1 MHIDIFLGKLAY
13 NYLYI
18 CFKGQN
24 MMILNDIVDKLKDVL
39 SESSIG
45 KKVFDKH
52 VAEALGIPQGT
63 FASMKKRNSI
73 PYAEILEFC
82 ALKKISVNWLFFD
95 QAVDMLK
102 EETEKFFQV
111 RYFSDIRASAGGGA
125 EVFDENYETI
135 SIDEKIMHN
144 MVGMGNTELE
154 AIHVDGESMEPT
166 LQDGSI
172 VFLDRTQTDINK
184 NGIFVASTTGGLFIK
199 RIQQRA
205 DGMIE
210 LISDNSMYPPQA
222 ISPEEVTIV
231 GKVVGNIESL

>member
-1 MHIDIFLGKLAY
+1 MMNLGE
-13 NYLYI
+13 I
-18 CFKGQN
+18 
-24 MMILNDIVDKLKDVL
+24 IEKLKDVI
-39 SESSIG
+39 SEKKITG
-45 KKVFDKH
+45 KVFDKD
-52 VAEALGIPQGT
+52 VATALNIPQAT
-63 FASMKKRNSI
+63 FATMKKRNSI
-73 PYAEILEFC
+73 PYEEILEFC

-102 EETEKFFQV
+102 AETEKFFQV

-125 EVFDENYETI
+125 EIFDEGYETI

-172 VFLDRTQTDINK
+172 VFVDRTQTNINK
-184 NGIFVASTTGGLFIK
+184 NGIFIASTTGGLFIK

-210 LISDNSMYPPQA
+210 LISDNSIYPPQA
-222 ISPEEVTIV
+222 VPADEVTIV

>member
-1 MHIDIFLGKLAY
+1 MNLLE
-13 NYLYI
+13 
-18 CFKGQN
+18 
-24 MMILNDIVDKLKDVL
+24 IVDKLKDVL
-39 SESSIG
+39 SESIVG
-45 KKVFDKH
+45 KKVFDKD
-52 VAEALGIPQGT
+52 VAEALNIPQGT

-73 PYAEILEFC
+73 PFEEILEFC

-125 EVFDENYETI
+125 YGFDEEEHEMI
-135 SIDEKIMHN
+135 SIDEKIMNN
-144 MVGMGNTELE
+144 MVGMGNTDLE

-172 VFLDRTQTDINK
+172 VFVDRTQTNINK
-184 NGIFVASTTGGLFIK
+184 NGVFIASTTGGLFIK

-205 DGMIE
+205 DGMVE
-210 LISDNSMYPPQA
+210 LISDNTLYPPQA
-222 ISPEEVTIV
+222 IAANEVTIV

>member
-1 MHIDIFLGKLAY
+1 MREKGK
-13 NYLYI
+13 
-18 CFKGQN
+18 
-24 MMILNDIVDKLKDVL
+24 MMNLNEIVDKLKDVL
-39 SESSIG
+39 SESAIG

-73 PYAEILEFC
+73 PYEEILEFC

-125 EVFDENYETI
+125 EVFDENFETI
-135 SIDEKIMHN
+135 TLDEKIMHN

-172 VFLDRTQTDINK
+172 VFVDRTQTDINK
-184 NGIFVASTTGGLFIK
+184 NGIFIASTTGGLFIK
-199 RIQQRA
+199 RIQKRP
-205 DGMIE
+205 DGMID

-222 ISPEEVTIV
+222 VPADEITIV

>member
-1 MHIDIFLGKLAY
+1 
-13 NYLYI
+13 
-18 CFKGQN
+18 
-24 MMILNDIVDKLKDVL
+24 MMILGEIIEKLKDVI
-39 SESSIG
+39 SESKMMG
-45 KKVFDKH
+45 KVFDKD
-52 VAEALGIPQGT
+52 VATALNIPQAT
-63 FASMKKRNSI
+63 FATMKKRNSI
-73 PYAEILEFC
+73 PYEEILEFC

-102 EETEKFFQV
+102 EETEKFFHV

-125 EVFDENYETI
+125 EIFDENYETI

-172 VFLDRTQTDINK
+172 VFVDRSQTDINK
-184 NGIFVASTTGGLFIK
+184 NGIFIAQTLNGLYIK
-199 RIQQRA
+199 RIQQRV
-205 DGMIE
+205 DGMVE
-210 LISDNSMYPPQA
+210 LISDNSIYPPQA
-222 ISPEEVTIV
+222 IHPDEITIV

>member
-1 MHIDIFLGKLAY
+1 
-13 NYLYI
+13 
-18 CFKGQN
+18 

>member
-1 MHIDIFLGKLAY
+1 
-13 NYLYI
+13 
-18 CFKGQN
+18 
-24 MMILNDIVDKLKDVL
+24 MMNLNDIVDKLKDVL
-39 SESSIG
+39 SESSIN

-52 VAEALGIPQGT
+52 VAEALNIPQGT

-73 PYAEILEFC
+73 PYEEILEFC

-125 EVFDENYETI
+125 YGFEEEYETI

-144 MVGMGNTELE
+144 MVGLGNTELE

-172 VFLDRTQTDINK
+172 VFVDRTQTNINK
-184 NGIFVASTTGGLFIK
+184 NGIFIAATTGGLFIK
-199 RIQQRA
+199 RIHQRA

-210 LISDNSMYPPQA
+210 LISDNSIYPPQA
-222 ISPEEVTIV
+222 ISSDEVTII

>member
-1 MHIDIFLGKLAY
+1 MVLLSEVI
-13 NYLYI
+13 
-18 CFKGQN
+18 
-24 MMILNDIVDKLKDVL
+24 DKLKDVI
-39 SESSIG
+39 SETTIG
-45 KKVFDKH
+45 KKVFDKD
-52 VAEALGIPQGT
+52 VADALGIPQPT
-63 FASMKKRNSI
+63 FATMKKRNSI
-73 PYAEILEFC
+73 PYEEILEFC
-82 ALKKISVNWLFFD
+82 AFKKISVNWLFFD

-102 EETEKFFQV
+102 EQTEKFFQV
-111 RYFSDIRASAGGGA
+111 RYFADIRASAGGGA
-125 EVFDENYETI
+125 EVFDENFETI
-135 SIDEKIMHN
+135 TLDEKIMHN

-172 VFLDRTQTDINK
+172 VFVDRTQTNINK
-184 NGIFVASTTGGLFIK
+184 NGIFIASTTGGLFIK

-222 ISPEEVTIV
+222 ISPDEMTIV

>member
-1 MHIDIFLGKLAY
+1 MTYKHKKGVKMVILGEV
-13 NYLYI
+13 I
-18 CFKGQN
+18 
-24 MMILNDIVDKLKDVL
+24 DKLKDVL

-45 KKVFDKH
+45 SKVFDKD
-52 VAEALGIPQGT
+52 VATALNIPQAT
-63 FASMKKRNSI
+63 FATMKKRNSI
-73 PYAEILEFC
+73 PYEEILEFC

-102 EETEKFFQV
+102 EETEKFFHV
-111 RYFSDIRASAGGGA
+111 RYFYDIRASAGGGSYG
-125 EVFDENYETI
+125 FDEEDHEMI
-135 SIDEKIMHN
+135 SIDEKIMHS
-144 MVGMGNTELE
+144 MVGLGNTELE

-166 LQDGSI
+166 LQDASI
-172 VFLDRTQTDINK
+172 VFIDRTQTNINK
-184 NGIFVASTTGGLFIK
+184 NGIFIAATTGGLFIK

-222 ISPEEVTIV
+222 INPNEVTII

>member
-1 MHIDIFLGKLAY
+1 MRKKGKTM
-13 NYLYI
+13 N
-18 CFKGQN
+18 
-24 MMILNDIVDKLKDVL
+24 LNEIVDKLKDVL
-39 SESSIG
+39 SESAIG

-73 PYAEILEFC
+73 PYEEILEFC

-125 EVFDENYETI
+125 EVFDENFETI
-135 SIDEKIMHN
+135 SIDKKIMHN

-172 VFLDRTQTDINK
+172 VFVDRTQTDINK
-184 NGIFVASTTGGLFIK
+184 NGIFIASTTGGLFIK
-199 RIQQRA
+199 RIQKRP
-205 DGMIE
+205 DGMID